1 MRIKAKLKKGKVTVK
16 GMAKHPMTTPDEA
29 KKKGT
34 KANYITNMI
43 AKVNGNT
50 VYEMTGSQFLSK
62 NPYVKF
68 AFTGANKG
76 DAIEITWTDLSG
88 KSKISKSKIK

>member
-1 MRIKAKLKKGKVTVK
+1 MRIKAKLKKGKITVK
-16 GMAKHPMTTPDEA
+16 GLAKHPMTTYDEA

-34 KANYITNMI
+34 NANYIIHMI
-43 AKVNGNT
+43 GKVNDKT

-68 AFTGANKG
+68 AFTGAKKG
-76 DAIEITWTDLSG
+76 DPIEITWTDLSG
-88 KSKISKSKIK
+88 KSKTSKSKIK